1 MSEKEKLQ
9 QSVIETV
16 RNSETPLTPQEVESK
31 IGRDGEVRD
40 AIVSLVDRGTL
51 KVTLDWKLRVS

>member
-9 QSVIETV
+9 QSVIEAV

-31 IGRDGEVRD
+31 IGSDGEVRD